1 MEDRQQ
7 QIRAEAER
15 DADPRIDLAV
25 ERTLLAIERT
35 QLAWVRTVI
44 GMITAGI
51 AIDRGTA
58 ALHQARLLSG
68 VAWEKNGHFAGLLLT
83 IGGTLLLALV
93 TIIFIL
99 RIRELNHIRSLKS
112 IFPSPGVL
120 ISVFICFVGALAIYS
135 LTFSW

>member
-7 QIRAEAER
+7 IMVEAER

-51 AIDRGTA
+51 AIDKGTA

-68 VAWEKNGHFAGLLLT
+68 VAWAKNGHFAGLLLT
-83 IGGTLLLALV
+83 IGGTLLIALA
-93 TIIFIL
+93 TIIFTL
-99 RIRELNHIRSLKS
+99 RIRELNHIRGLKGK
-112 IFPSPGVL
+112 FPPPGVL
-120 ISVFICFVGALAIYS
+120 ISFFSCLFGALAIYS